1 MKPDT
6 DVFGDISTSICTW
19 YGRTST
25 NNRLVYYTLSQWHF
39 PYKI

>member
-6 DVFGDISTSICTW
+6 DVFGGISTSI
-19 YGRTST
+19 GRASTS
-25 NNRLVYYTLSQWHF
+25 NRLAYYTLSQWHF